1 MLIEFSVSGYKV
13 FDSKIEFTMIGDKK
27 FKNKNCVFNCKKFE
41 ILKSAIIYGPNNTGK
56 STFIDSIFLL
66 KQIIEKEIVDKKI
79 LEDKSI
85 HNFLLNENIIDYN
98 IKFIHDNIL
107 FNYYLSFKYNYG
119 IIEEKLFIDNNLI
132 FDRNGSSKF
141 AIDIFKEYNDKL
153 IVCFMPNEYKKYTII
168 FKDFFSKIL
177 IVTNDEMDFFIED
190 VYDYLKNCTKE
201 EYNLFNRII
210 KSADISLD
218 KIELIDF
225 EKGEKNLNLI
235 SHYNINNKKYQY
247 FTIFSDSNGT
257 KKFMKYLVRILTA
270 LKKGGI
276 VIIDE
281 IDSSL
286 HTLITK
292 SILNIFNNENNK
304 TAQLITT
311 SHDLLLLDSKYLLRK
326 DQIWFTYKDN
336 KEVYFY
342 CLNDFKS
349 NNDDGIRNNLLK
361 SYMKGLFGALPHPDI
376 ESEFYEKNT
385 DL

>member
-1 MLIEFSVSGYKV
+1 MLIDFSVSGYKV

-27 FKNKNCVFNCKKFE
+27 FKNKNCVFNCKEFE

-85 HNFLLNENIIDYN
+85 HNFWLNENIIDYN

-132 FDRNGSSKF
+132 FDRNGASKF
-141 AIDIFKEYNDKL
+141 AIDIFKEYHDKL

-177 IVTNDEMDFFIED
+177 LVTNDEMDFFIED

-225 EKGEKNLNLI
+225 EKGEKSLNLI

-276 VIIDE
+276 VVIDE

-292 SILNIFNNENNK
+292 SILNIFNNKNNK

-385 DL
+385 DM

>member
-1 MLIEFSVSGYKV
+1 MLIDFSVSGYKV

-27 FKNKNCVFNCKKFE
+27 FKNKNCVFNCKEFE

-85 HNFLLNENIIDYN
+85 HNFWLNENIIDYN

-132 FDRNGSSKF
+132 FDRNGASKF
-141 AIDIFKEYNDKL
+141 AIDIFKEYHDKL

-225 EKGEKNLNLI
+225 EKGEKSLNLI

-276 VIIDE
+276 VVIDE

-292 SILNIFNNENNK
+292 SILNIFNNKNNK

-385 DL
+385 DM

>member
-1 MLIEFSVSGYKV
+1 MLIDFSVSGYKV

-27 FKNKNCVFNCKKFE
+27 FKNKNCVFNCKEFE

-85 HNFLLNENIIDYN
+85 HNFWLNKNIIDYN

-132 FDRNGSSKF
+132 FDRNGASKF

-153 IVCFMPNEYKKYTII
+153 IVCFMPNEYKKYTTI

-225 EKGEKNLNLI
+225 EKGEKSLNLI